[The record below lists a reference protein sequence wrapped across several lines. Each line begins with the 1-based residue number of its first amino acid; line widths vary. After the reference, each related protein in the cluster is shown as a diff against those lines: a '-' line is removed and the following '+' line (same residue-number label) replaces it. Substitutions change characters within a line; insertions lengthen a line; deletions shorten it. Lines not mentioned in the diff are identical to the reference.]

1 MKNSNFDYMNCSLA
15 QTLSVIGEHWSLL
28 IIRDVF
34 MGLRRFSE
42 FQKDLGIA
50 KNILSERLKRLVAE
64 GILEKTKGEAGFS
77 EYRLTE
83 KGLALQPVLLS
94 MTHWGDQYKP
104 AKKGKRL
111 VFVDRASGKPIQRMA
126 VRSHDGRKLH
136 AKEVKAKRGSGYA
149 SERLDVPLAE

>member
-34 MGLRRFSE
+34 MGSRRFSE

-50 KNILSERLKRLVAE
+50 KNILSERLKRLLAE
-64 GILEKTKGEAGFS
+64 GILEKTKGEAGFF

-83 KGLALQPVLLS
+83 KGLALQPILLS

-104 AKKGKRL
+104 AKQGKRL
-111 VFVDRASGKPIQRMA
+111 VFVDRASGKPIQTMA

-136 AKEVKAKRGSGYA
+136 AKEVKATRGSGYE
-149 SERLDVPLAE
+149 SERLNVPLAE